1 MRNPVVAMSATETT
15 YANDQVQSF
24 DPFNKT
30 GIIEE
35 AMVTCILPYV
45 KTAREAIA
53 RFANSLADTAQQSS
67 GIRCATQ
74 Q

>member
-24 DPFNKT
+24 DPFKKT

-35 AMVTCILPYV
+35 AMVTCILP
-45 KTAREAIA
+45 
-53 RFANSLADTAQQSS
+53 
-67 GIRCATQ
+67 
-74 Q
+74 